1 MIPIIIFPFIFLII
15 NQMELQK
22 VDHALHVFLFPLIFF
37 FLSSFFSLSLLF
49 SVDIFYIVYSV

>member
-37 FLSSFFSLSLLF
+37 FFYLLSFLF
-49 SVDIFYIVYSV
+49 LFYFL

>member
-22 VDHALHVFLFPLIFF
+22 VDHALHVFLFPLIFIPF
-37 FLSSFFSLSLLF
+37 FLFSLLF
-49 SVDIFYIVYSV
+49 FFFFFL